1 MNVEEFNDMLEQVST
16 YVLSSS
22 SSNSEETRVFFIALS
37 MVLESAGVDD
47 EIVESLSRM
56 YADALNSVIA

>member
-1 MNVEEFNDMLEQVST
+1 MNVGEFNDMLGQVST

>member
-1 MNVEEFNDMLEQVST
+1 VNVGEFNDMLGQVST

>member
-1 MNVEEFNDMLEQVST
+1 MNVGEFNDMLEQVST